1 MAQSAKKDLTL
12 LHALITVFLMFG
24 FAQVVPPLGSI
35 TPYGMK
41 ILGIFIGLLYGWTAS
56 NLIWPTFLGM
66 IALVST
72 GAFTM
77 KEFFA
82 LSFGNETV
90 VFLMVLFVFTG
101 LVDAVGLIKFIA
113 NWFVSRKCVN
123 GRPWVFSTLVIFGA
137 FVAGGF
143 INMFAALIVFWGI
156 IYIVSD
162 MFGFKPYDKYPTLM
176 IFGIAIASFLGGSVM
191 PYKLVP
197 LAMIGAYDKML
208 AAAGLGSGINFMQY
222 VSYSLPVAIALTAL
236 YILIC
241 RFVFRPDL
249 KDLQKIS
256 TDFVNPEDL
265 KLSAKQKTVFVL
277 LIIFIFLMLAP
288 GFLPKGWGFTW
299 FINQIGIGGC
309 VMLLLIVT
317 FWLKFDGEPLMDFK
331 AMAHLGMAWEPYV
344 MFALILPFTTIFT
357 SAETGISQFIVT
369 ALSPIF
375 VGKPTILFI
384 LLFILIPTILTN
396 IANNMVVGIAFLPI
410 LLSIGV
416 NLGVNINAL
425 FVTLI
430 FAVSLAF
437 VTPAASPGAAI
448 VFSNVSWLRAKDIYK
463 YASIYIVIAFVFLVT
478 VGLAWANIIF

>member
-1 MAQSAKKDLTL
+1 
-12 LHALITVFLMFG
+12 
-24 FAQVVPPLGSI
+24 
-35 TPYGMK
+35 
-41 ILGIFIGLLYGWTAS
+41 
-56 NLIWPTFLGM
+56 
-66 IALVST
+66 
-72 GAFTM
+72 
-77 KEFFA
+77 
-82 LSFGNETV
+82 
-90 VFLMVLFVFTG
+90 
-101 LVDAVGLIKFIA
+101 
-113 NWFVSRKCVN
+113 
-123 GRPWVFSTLVIFGA
+123 
-137 FVAGGF
+137 
-143 INMFAALIVFWGI
+143 
-156 IYIVSD
+156 

-208 AAAGLGSGINFMQY
+208 AAAGMGEGINFMQY
-222 VSYSLPVAIALTAL
+222 VSYSLPVAIALTVL

-241 RFVFRPDL
+241 RFVFRPEL
-249 KDLQKIS
+249 KELKKIS
-256 TDFVNPEDL
+256 TDFVDPEDL

-277 LIIFIFLMLAP
+277 LLVFIFLMLAP

-299 FINQIGIGGC
+299 FIDQIGIGGC

-357 SAETGISQFIVT
+357 SAETGISEFIVT
-369 ALSPIF
+369 TLSPIF

-416 NLGVNINAL
+416 NLGVNIHAL

-463 YASIYIVIAFVFLVT
+463 YASIYIIIAFVFLVT
-478 VGLAWANIIF
+478 IGLAWANIVF

>member
-12 LHALITVFLMFG
+12 LHALITLFFMFG
-24 FAQVVPPLGSI
+24 FAYAVPPLGSI

-77 KEFFA
+77 KEFFTQ
-82 LSFGNETV
+82 SFGNETV
-90 VFLMVLFVFTG
+90 VFLLVIFVFTG

-162 MFGFKPYDKYPTLM
+162 MFGFKPYDQYPTLM
-176 IFGIAIASFLGGSVM
+176 IFGIGIASFVGGAVM
-191 PYKLVP
+191 PYKLLP
-197 LAMIGAYDKML
+197 LAMLGAYDKML
-208 AAAGLGSGINFMQY
+208 AAAGLSEGITFMQY
-222 VSYSLPVAIALTAL
+222 VAYSLPISIGLTVL

-256 TDFVNPEDL
+256 TEFVNPEDL
-265 KLSAKQKTVFVL
+265 QLSAKQKTVFLL

-288 GFLPKGWGFTW
+288 GFLPKSWGITW
-299 FINQIGIGGC
+299 FINQIGIAGC
-309 VMLLLIVT
+309 VMLLIIVT
-317 FWLKFDGEPLMDFK
+317 FWLKFDGQPLMDFK
-331 AMAHLGMAWEPYV
+331 AMANLGVAWEPYV

-357 SAETGISQFIVT
+357 SAETGISQSIVS

-375 VGKPTILFI
+375 AGKPTVLFI
-384 LLFILIPTILTN
+384 LLFLLIPTILTN
-396 IANNMVVGIAFLPI
+396 IANNMVVGISFLPI
-410 LLSIGV
+410 LLSVGI
-416 NLGVNINAL
+416 NLGVNIHAL
-425 FVTLI
+425 FVTLVL
-430 FAVSLAF
+430 AVNLAF

-448 VFSNVSWLRAKDIYK
+448 VFANVNWLRAKDIYK
-463 YASIYIVIAFVFLVT
+463 YASIYIIIAFVFLIT